1 MNGIVLSTDLFS
13 IYLFIEVAALA
24 SYGLVSFGR
33 KQEELEGALKYLML
47 SAVAS
52 AFILLGIIIL
62 FALTGSVSFI
72 NVSMSL
78 KTVNTGAFTLFC
90 ISLFIAGF
98 GMKSALVPFHTWLP
112 DAYSASPAT
121 LPALSSGLLIKI
133 AGVYAL
139 IRIIV
144 NVLGITPAISAIL
157 MYLGIISMIAGAL
170 LALGQNNIRRMLGY
184 SSISQ
189 MGYIM
194 LGFATGTP
202 IGILGGLFHLINH
215 GIFKSLLF
223 LNAGTIES
231 VTGTKQLDKM
241 QGIGNRMPITAIT
254 STIGALSTA
263 GIPPLNGFWSK
274 LFIIIAL
281 VQSGWKIT
289 AVLAVLASILTLWY
303 FLILQRKTFFCSGS
317 DVWNNVKEPSF
328 WMSFSVIILALL
340 CIISGIF
347 YPVFITGWLNPAA
360 NVFSAGTGFLAQVL
374 K

>member
-1 MNGIVLSTDLFS
+1 
-13 IYLFIEVAALA
+13 
-24 SYGLVSFGR
+24 
-33 KQEELEGALKYLML
+33 
-47 SAVAS
+47 
-52 AFILLGIIIL
+52 
-62 FALTGSVSFI
+62 
-72 NVSMSL
+72 
-78 KTVNTGAFTLFC
+78 
-90 ISLFIAGF
+90 
-98 GMKSALVPFHTWLP
+98 
-112 DAYSASPAT
+112 
-121 LPALSSGLLIKI
+121 
-133 AGVYAL
+133 
-139 IRIIV
+139 
-144 NVLGITPAISAIL
+144 
-157 MYLGIISMIAGAL
+157 
-170 LALGQNNIRRMLGY
+170 MLGY

-241 QGIGNRMPITAIT
+241 QGIGNRMPITAVT

-289 AVLAVLASILTLWY
+289 AGLAVLASILTLWY